1 MVAYEFY
8 WRDENGKN
16 HLIGILPERRKDS
29 ARITEGSI
37 MNWVKTVIGVE
48 VNNTFF
54 NEVIIDNGERDWM
67 GPDPSIR

>member
-67 GPDPSIR
+67 APDPSIR